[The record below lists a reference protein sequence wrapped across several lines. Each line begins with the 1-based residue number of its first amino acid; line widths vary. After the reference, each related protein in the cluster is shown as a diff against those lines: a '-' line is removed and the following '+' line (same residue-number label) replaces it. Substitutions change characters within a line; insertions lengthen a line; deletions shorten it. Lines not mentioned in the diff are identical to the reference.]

1 MFFVSRLC
9 DAAAVNIRQISM
21 GLLIYRLTNSPIIL
35 GGLIL
40 ARAIPLTAVA
50 LLAGAI
56 ADRSQ
61 KKYVIQI
68 AGAVDIFIVL
78 VVFFSLASGYLSV
91 ENAGSWWVLIA
102 VSFIDGL
109 VTTFK
114 GPATDA
120 IIVEVVG
127 EKLITNAVALAQV
140 GQNTLRLAAPIIA
153 GAIIDH
159 YGFEITFEVM
169 AGIYL
174 AAIFFLV
181 FVPAASKPVPS
192 DRPILHDIREVWGY
206 ITREKHIFLVLIVVL
221 AITLLSMPY
230 RQLMPIFTED
240 ILKVDATSLGILQG
254 VSAGGAIIGG
264 IVIASLPSNRKRGTL
279 MLLSGLVLGA
289 ALVFFSFSTSWSL
302 SLAMMVVVGLGQ
314 AGRMTLPVAL
324 LQYYTKSEY
333 RARVV
338 RFYGVKFGLS
348 SLGTFFAA
356 ALAEGIGVEWAVG
369 SLAIILIAGIVLAF
383 FVMPILRKLD

>member
-35 GGLIL
+35 GALIL
-40 ARAIPLTAVA
+40 ARAIPLTVVA

-61 KKYVIQI
+61 KKYIIQA
-68 AGAVDIFIVL
+68 AGAVDVFIVL

-159 YGFEITFEVM
+159 YGFEVTFEVM

-174 AAIFFLV
+174 VAIFFLV

-302 SLAMMVVVGLGQ
+302 SIAMMVVVGLGQ

-333 RARVV
+333 RARVMS
-338 RFYGVKFGLS
+338 FYGVEFGLS

-369 SLAIILIAGIVLAF
+369 SLAIILIVGIVVSF

>member
-181 FVPAASKPVPS
+181 FVPAASKPVPI
-192 DRPILHDIREVWGY
+192 DRPILHDIKEVWGY
-206 ITREKHIFLVLIVVL
+206 ITKEKHIFLILIVVL

-302 SLAMMVVVGLGQ
+302 SIAMMVVVGLGQ

-333 RARVV
+333 RARVMS
-338 RFYGVKFGLS
+338 FYGVEFGLS